1 MFKQK
6 VIIKDGY
13 IVLNCPYAEFYVPKY
28 FLQDGLAED
37 AGEYF
42 KSFGLFYIR
51 AFSSLDKPDEFE
63 ILNLPSTINF
73 FPTDKENRKMTIEGH
88 EDDFIVLK
96 FFKGDNI
103 TQSAITC
110 SNGAPEDFLNTI
122 LRGRIPKNVP
132 YKYVLEAF
140 IKVFDMNKV
149 SIPVPIFTLEMLI
162 SEVYRYKN
170 NPSLKY
176 GQVLSKEFNP
186 KDKQI
191 SYRTANIRD
200 ICKANSSFAGI
211 SFENIDEMITSAIN
225 NNREKRI
232 ETKTPFEDVI
242 KY

>member
-6 VIIKDGY
+6 IIVKDGY
-13 IVLNCPYAEFYVPKY
+13 IVLNCPYAEFYIPRY

-51 AFSSLDKPDEFE
+51 TFSALDKPDDFE
-63 ILNLPSTINF
+63 ILKLPSTIHF
-73 FPTDKENRKMTIEGH
+73 FPNGKENRKMTIEGQ
-88 EDDFIVLK
+88 ENDYLVLK
-96 FFKGDNI
+96 FYKGDNI

-110 SNGAPEDFLNTI
+110 SNSAPEDFLNTI
-122 LRGRIPKNVP
+122 LRGRIPKNIP
-132 YKYVLEAF
+132 YKYILESF
-140 IKVFDMNKV
+140 IKVFILNKI
-149 SIPVPIFTLEMLI
+149 SIPVPIFTLEMII
-162 SEVYRYKN
+162 SEVYRYKE

-176 GQVLSKEFNP
+176 GQYLAKEFNP

-191 SYRTANIRD
+191 NYRTANIRD
-200 ICKANSSFAGI
+200 ICKSNSSFAGI

-242 KY
+242 KF